1 MKLKGNGEVSWYGIN
16 GIIPGVQEIEMVRG
30 GVAILTNDALHS
42 AVIDFGCVSS
52 RLILLKFK
60 FSRVKICVALVYA

>member
-30 GVAILTNDALHS
+30 GVAILTNDMCHS

-52 RLILLKFK
+52 
-60 FSRVKICVALVYA
+60 